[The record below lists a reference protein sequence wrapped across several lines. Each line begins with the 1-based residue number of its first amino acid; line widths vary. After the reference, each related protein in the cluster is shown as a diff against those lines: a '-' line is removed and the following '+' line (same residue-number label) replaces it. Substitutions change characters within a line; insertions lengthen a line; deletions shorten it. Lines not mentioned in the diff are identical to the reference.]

1 MKIGFVSDIHEDI
14 NSLKEALRIL
24 DFQKCDKI
32 VCLGDIVGY
41 SVPFYGFLSS
51 RNASEVIELLKKKCD
66 IIVAGNHDL
75 FAIRKLPKYKAGFK
89 YPKNWY
95 TLDYWK
101 RKSLTKDK
109 LWLYE
114 NSELSALL
122 TKKDKEFIDKLPEFF
137 VGNFDGVKI
146 LLSHYAYPDLIGTTK
161 FEPTTT
167 EDVKEH
173 FKFMEK
179 LGCKFGIS
187 GHYHQEGIMKF
198 TTDNVESFDFGK
210 VKIDKNSSTWF
221 HVPSVARG
229 TFANGVTIFDT
240 KSFEVESI
248 PLKSGKCRKIGTAT
262 IFRNGE

>member
-95 TLDYWK
+95 TLI
-101 RKSLTKDK
+101 
-109 LWLYE
+109 LY
-114 NSELSALL
+114 
-122 TKKDKEFIDKLPEFF
+122 IFF
-137 VGNFDGVKI
+137 VCSPYSVSPLQK
-146 LLSHYAYPDLIGTTK
+146 TK
-161 FEPTTT
+161 Q
-167 EDVKEH
+167 K
-173 FKFMEK
+173 
-179 LGCKFGIS
+179 
-187 GHYHQEGIMKF
+187 
-198 TTDNVESFDFGK
+198 GK
-210 VKIDKNSSTWF
+210 V
-221 HVPSVARG
+221 
-229 TFANGVTIFDT
+229 
-240 KSFEVESI
+240 
-248 PLKSGKCRKIGTAT
+248 
-262 IFRNGE
+262 